1 MKRKAGEAILE
12 HHNQYPPMHGIP
24 ELRQVM
30 SQTHKWLMYI
40 SLLGPMQALTYP
52 PVHVQAVAKHS
63 AAQSGID
70 VDWQSETLVTVGATE
85 ALASAFMG
93 MLNQGDEVRIVDTSG
108 LIQFSAQC
116 MQEPMRSVRAC

>member
-1 MKRKAGEAILE
+1 MKKRAGGAILE

-30 SQTHKWLMYI
+30 SQTHMDGWTMYVSI
-40 SLLGPMQALTYP
+40 FLRMQALTYL

-93 MLNQGDEVRIVDTSG
+93 MLNQGDEVSNADTSG
-108 LIQFSAQC
+108 LVYILSL
-116 MQEPMRSVRAC
+116 MHV